1 MKRNRIWIAA
11 LALLAAAPA
20 ARAQEGEE
28 ATRERPGMIGVS
40 FVREGEVVR
49 VLEVRRGSPAAAAG
63 VRDGDVVVTVNGHA
77 AGEHFVHLPQRL
89 RAGETVRLQLRRDGA
104 VQELSMVAVPRPALV
119 AFDRPSAE
127 RRERVV
133 IHLDSLERPLRELT
147 FRIDSLQNRLL
158 HLDSAGFRVRVD
170 SVFRRLADSVN
181 VYMREVPDVRVEV
194 LRATEA
200 EAHAREGAV
209 RARERP
215 FLFELGR
222 RAAAGAELA
231 AMNEGLSRYFGGQR
245 TGALVIEV
253 GPGTP
258 AERAGLQAGD
268 VIVRA
273 AGEPVAGPED
283 VRRHL
288 AARGGSLPVQVIRQ
302 GRRRDLTLEW
312 EAPAGQRVIIRGG
325 QMD

>member
-1 MKRNRIWIAA
+1 MRLKRTWIAA
-11 LALLAAAPA
+11 LALLAAAPGA
-20 ARAQEGEE
+20 GAQEAEE
-28 ATRERPGMIGVS
+28 GARGRPGMIGVS
-40 FVREGEVVR
+40 FVREGEAVR
-49 VLEVRRGSPAAAAG
+49 VVEVRQGSPAEAAG
-63 VRDGDVVVTVNGHA
+63 VREGDVVATVNGHP
-77 AGEHFVHLPQRL
+77 AGEHFQHLPHRL

-104 VQELSMVAVPRPALV
+104 VQDLSIVAVPRPGVYALGTGGG
-119 AFDRPSAE
+119 E

-147 FRIDSLQNRLL
+147 FRIDSLQHRLL

-170 SVFRRLADSVN
+170 SVFRRLGDSMA
-181 VYMREVPDVRVEV
+181 VYAREMPNVRVEV

-200 EAHAREGAV
+200 EA
-209 RARERP
+209 RAREQVSGRP

-231 AMNEGLSRYFGGQR
+231 QMNEGLSRYFGGQR

-253 GPGTP
+253 APGTP

-273 AGEPVAGPED
+273 GGAAVEGPAD
-283 VRRHL
+283 LRRHL
-288 AARGGSLPVQVIRQ
+288 SARAGSLPVQVIRQ
-302 GRRRDLTLEW
+302 GRRNDLTLEW
-312 EAPAGQRVIIRGG
+312 EDAPGERVIIRGG
-325 QMD
+325 RMD